1 MKHLSS
7 ASPLRAAHDV
17 ISFLPAAQVLDMAH
31 CRELKREEKEGALK
45 EEKDDKGRMHQ
56 NHFRCCLS
64 LSFVP
69 PRHPTSSFKKKPPL
83 QAEDLAELSALSREA
98 AEIMW
103 EFAALGEKTPAAA
116 EVADKARALRAQL
129 RGLIS
134 DFSGGDEVALA
145 AALEAFEMLET
156 TLGEY
161 DGGGS
166 EAAAAAPAAAEAP
179 TAAAAAPAAEAN
191 PFAAAPAAAP
201 AAAAPRPTT
210 APGNRPDPGSDAPL
224 ISFD

>member
-1 MKHLSS
+1 MPEGGEESS
-7 ASPLRAAHDV
+7 ACIKKKLLCCRPPTSLL
-17 ISFLPAAQVLDMAH
+17 LPS
-31 CRELKREEKEGALK
+31 KKK
-45 EEKDDKGRMHQ
+45 K
-56 NHFRCCLS
+56 N
-64 LSFVP
+64 P
-69 PRHPTSSFKKKPPL
+69 PR
-83 QAEDLAELSALSREA
+83 QAEDLAELTALAREA

-103 EFAALGEKTPAAA
+103 EFAALGEKTPAAL

-134 DFSGGDEVALA
+134 DFAGEGDETALA

-161 DGGGS
+161 DGGSAAAAPAAAAEGTP
-166 EAAAAAPAAAEAP
+166 AAAAAPAAVAP
-179 TAAAAAPAAEAN
+179 AEAN
-191 PFAAAPAAAP
+191 PFAASAAP

-210 APGNRPDPGSDAPL
+210 APGSRPDPGSDAPL